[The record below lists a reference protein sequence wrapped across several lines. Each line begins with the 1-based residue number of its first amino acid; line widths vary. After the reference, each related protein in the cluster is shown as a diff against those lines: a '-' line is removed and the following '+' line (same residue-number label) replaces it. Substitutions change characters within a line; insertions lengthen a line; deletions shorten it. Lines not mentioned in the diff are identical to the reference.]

1 MLYLCLMKKKII
13 RLVGLLGTVFY
24 IYFYATHFSWPTPDK
39 ILVLMIF
46 VFMMFGQGWQVF
58 KRLLPFVVLLLT
70 YESFRGLVPHLN
82 KNVNYDFMIQADRF
96 LFGGTLPT
104 TTLQNWIWD
113 GYAKWYDVALYIV
126 YMLHFILPFGLAVLI
141 WKTRE
146 KFYWHFV
153 SSIVVVSFLGFF
165 TFLAFPAAPPWYAA
179 ERGKIE
185 PIARVSSDVWWR
197 LGFKDFP
204 SVYKKISPNPV
215 AAVPSLHAAYAT
227 ILFLYVY
234 KLYGR
239 RWGYLAGVYPFL
251 IYTGTVYM
259 GDHYAID
266 EIIGAVYGGVVIVG
280 VHYFYKKRH
289 NKKLALDLM
298 SEEPDAD
305 EEAEKPKQKV
315 SNKPKTKTSTAK
327 TSPKKQRKTSSSKT
341 RS

>member
-1 MLYLCLMKKKII
+1 MKRKII
-13 RLVGLLGTVFY
+13 RLIGLVGTVFY

-104 TTLQNWIWD
+104 TILQNWIWD
-113 GYAKWYDVALYIV
+113 GYAKWFDIALYIV
-126 YMLHFILPFGLAVLI
+126 YMLHFILPFGLAILI

-146 KFYWHFV
+146 RLYWHFV
-153 SSIVVVSFLGFF
+153 SSIVVVSFAGFL

-185 PIARVSSDVWWR
+185 PIARISSDVWWR

-227 ILFLYVY
+227 ILLAYVY

-239 RWGYLAGVYPFL
+239 KWGALASTYPFL
-251 IYTGTVYM
+251 IYTGTVYQ
-259 GDHYAID
+259 GEHYAID
-266 EIIGAVYGGVVIVG
+266 EIIGAAYGVATIVV
-280 VHYFYKKRH
+280 VHYFYKKRL
-289 NKKLALDLM
+289 NKKFMAL
-298 SEEPDAD
+298 EE
-305 EEAEKPKQKV
+305 KV
-315 SNKPKTKTSTAK
+315 SEKIDEALEPKKPTKTAKVTKTKKPAAKAKPASKTKTTKK
-327 TSPKKQRKTSSSKT
+327 TKSKP
-341 RS
+341 